1 MGRRFLNRTPD
12 IIDDRIDVVMRG
24 TMAATLGCAR
34 CHDHKFDPFTTK
46 DYYGLYGIFSS
57 SEEPKD
63 LPEIAPSRDGKAR
76 EAYQKESGKLQRE
89 LEAFLKKKH
98 AELLP
103 PLKTRE
109 NLAKYLLA
117 AQDLLE
123 AGERELRRVS
133 RKHGLRENIV
143 ARWGLLLKNTRG
155 RKNPVFAPWHA
166 YAKVPAGEFGV
177 KAKLVML
184 AGKINPLVAKAFGA
198 PPKSMKEVADRYAA
212 LLKKFDTKEKR
223 KNPREEM
230 LRGILRGPNAPVN
243 IALKDVEALF
253 NRADRNGIRGIRKK
267 IDRLKVTHA
276 GAPQGAQVLVDRKNP
291 ADAVIFLRGNSKARG
306 AVVKRRFPEAFGGSD
321 AAAFRDGSGRLQL
334 AKSIASPENPLTARV
349 MVNREWHHH
358 FGAGLVV
365 TPSAMQKTPSVV
377 R

>member
-1 MGRRFLNRTPD
+1 M
-12 IIDDRIDVVMRG
+12 
-24 TMAATLGCAR
+24 
-34 CHDHKFDPFTTK
+34 
-46 DYYGLYGIFSS
+46 
-57 SEEPKD
+57 
-63 LPEIAPSRDGKAR
+63 
-76 EAYQKESGKLQRE
+76 
-89 LEAFLKKKH
+89 
-98 AELLP
+98 
-103 PLKTRE
+103 
-109 NLAKYLLA
+109 
-117 AQDLLE
+117 
-123 AGERELRRVS
+123 
-133 RKHGLRENIV
+133 
-143 ARWGLLLKNTRG
+143 
-155 RKNPVFAPWHA
+155 
-166 YAKVPAGEFGV
+166 
-177 KAKLVML
+177 VML

-349 MVNREWHHH
+349 MVNRVWHHH

-365 TPSAMQKTPSVV
+365 TPSDFGLQSDPPSHPKLLDWLARRFIEDGWSLKNLHRRILLSAAYRQSSADRADYRRSDPNNRLVWKMNRRRLDFESMRDSLLAV
-377 R
+377 SGLLDPNR